1 MHVYITIWKGE
12 RGTGEPWGYYCRP
25 WPGPPGSWPVERLR
39 CIRHVWEAINKKE
52 SLLLANTPILAW
64 CSILQTCISHNF
76 SLILHIFGQV
86 WSVPYKLGLPQEQRC
101 TLLLARV
108 ELLRDWQNQIQT
120 GLYYETIE
128 IDPLTIRQK
137 GEKIGGDY
145 YSAQKIGGK
154 SAKTTKF
161 RGNSALIIKI

>member
-12 RGTGEPWGYYCRP
+12 RGTGEPWGYYCGP

-76 SLILHIFGQV
+76 SLMLHIFGQV
-86 WSVPYKLGLPQEQRC
+86 WSVPYKLRLPQEQRC

-108 ELLRDWQNQIQT
+108 ELLRDWQNQICT
-120 GLYYETIE
+120 NRSLLRDNRNWSSDHTSKKRKNWRRLLFSTENRWKKCE
-128 IDPLTIRQK
+128 DD
-137 GEKIGGDY
+137 KIPR
-145 YSAQKIGGK
+145 K
-154 SAKTTKF
+154 
-161 RGNSALIIKI
+161 